1 MTTFDVPKFTFPEPT
16 EEQIAQ
22 LKNEFDKHDKDYN
35 GKIDKAEMID
45 SLKAQNFPTDRVE
58 IFFELVD

>member
-22 LKNEFDKHDKDYN
+22 LKTEFDKHDKDHN

-45 SLKAQNFPTDRVE
+45 SLKAQNFPTDRAE
-58 IFFELVD
+58 ISFELAD